1 MSRTIKLIVI
11 HCAASPNGKVLGAAS
26 RTAATCI
33 DLWHAQRGS
42 HRQSTA
48 IPASALP
55 ISGNASMH
63 GSYLITTG

>member
-11 HCAASPNGKVLGAAS
+11 HCAASPNGKVPGAAS
-26 RTAATCI
+26 GTAAACI
-33 DLWHAQRGS
+33 DQWYAQRGF
-42 HRQSTA
+42 HRQPTI